1 MTVSDSEPIPE
12 TEPFSRATPD
22 VRGDAMTRKRV
33 AGSNGRFR
41 AREETRR
48 ASPRLFAA
56 TDLGTETAVVPETQ
70 TQDVGVPLFAGT
82 APFDPDADEEASGK
96 ACEEERRRNEREE
109 SGAARAAKK
118 DPLASLLSDS
128 DDGELW

>member
-1 MTVSDSEPIPE
+1 
-12 TEPFSRATPD
+12 
-22 VRGDAMTRKRV
+22 
-33 AGSNGRFR
+33 
-41 AREETRR
+41 
-48 ASPRLFAA
+48 
-56 TDLGTETAVVPETQ
+56 
-70 TQDVGVPLFAGT
+70 LFAGT

-128 DDGELW
+128 DDAELW